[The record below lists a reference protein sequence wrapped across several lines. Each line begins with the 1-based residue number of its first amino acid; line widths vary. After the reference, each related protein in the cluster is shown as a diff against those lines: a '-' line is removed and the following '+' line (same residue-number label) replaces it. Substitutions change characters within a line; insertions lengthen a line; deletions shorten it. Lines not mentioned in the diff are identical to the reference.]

1 MKQIQHK
8 TKTIGF
14 WTTTLS
20 GLVILTFSVVTFLFI
35 LKHVYGRYAIE
46 EILPTKENLKK
57 AIQSQ
62 NQNIAMLHSGY
73 SERMLPDSSTWIADN
88 VATWKRFIEN
98 SGSKCTV
105 INDFDVEKG
114 RHFKFKTIVLP
125 AARAMSTIEIIQLK
139 RFAENGGSIF
149 ATSSTGSFDEKGKW
163 RGWKFFIEVF
173 GLQFTSEIPAS
184 DVVRKLKIKG
194 GLPVTTGIPSGYAL
208 KIATWDQPIACKV
221 VESRTEQVSYWT
233 RPAINSETSGFAPD
247 EAAAIVFGDYGK
259 GKFVWMGFD
268 MDAVKGDQSDH
279 IHFARLFD
287 NLIGWLNHV
296 PSVFV
301 KDWPAPY
308 SSAAVLTPFLTGDIS
323 NLSNLLNIV
332 QSDSIPIT
340 FFIDPITASKYEAET
355 LKLPQYGGV
364 GTITDFGSLTSEPS
378 QPILMYDLESQVVNL
393 NRAKEVI
400 ENFTDTKVRG
410 AMPFYGGFDEN
421 SIHALISTGYD
432 FVIADS
438 SANRTIP
445 RVHIKGKT
453 PVVSFHRTVR
463 DDYEIIQQYGL
474 TDSTFQLAT
483 YIDDVNNVDFLGGL
497 YILRIHP
504 EYQCRSEYISVVSE
518 LVKYIRSK
526 NIWLTTPEAVR
537 DWWVSKN
544 ALEVHHEIRSNRR
557 IVLEISN
564 AGGADIRDCVIQVE
578 FNKMVERVVLSSDII
593 GTQIP
598 HYVFDAAQE
607 TLNINLSKLKA
618 RESFSLFID
627 FDNVIH

>member
-1 MKQIQHK
+1 MKQIQQK

-20 GLVILTFSVVTFLFI
+20 GLVILSLSLVTYLFI
-35 LKHVYGRYAIE
+35 IKHVYGRYSID
-46 EILPTKENLKK
+46 EILPTKQNLKK

-62 NQNIAMLHSGY
+62 SQNIATLHSGY
-73 SERMLPDSSTWIADN
+73 SERMLPDSSSWIADN
-88 VATWKRFIEN
+88 VATWKRFIHN

-105 INDFDVEKG
+105 IDDHDIEKG
-114 RHFKFKTIVLP
+114 NHYKFKTIVLP

-139 RFAENGGSIF
+139 RFVENGGSII
-149 ATSSTGSFDEKGKW
+149 ATSSTGSFDEKGEW

-208 KIATWDQPIACKV
+208 QIATWDQPIACKV

-233 RPAINSETSGFAPD
+233 RPARNSETSGFAMD
-247 EAAAIVFGDYGK
+247 EAAAIVFGSYGK

-287 NLIGWLNHV
+287 NLMGWLNHV
-296 PSVFV
+296 PTVLV
-301 KDWPAPY
+301 KDWPALY
-308 SSAAVLTPFLTGDIS
+308 SSAAILTPFLTGDIS
-323 NLSNLLNIV
+323 NLPNLLNIV
-332 QSDSIPIT
+332 RSDSIPIT

-355 LKLPQYGGV
+355 RRLPQYGDV

-378 QPILMYDLESQVVNL
+378 QPILIYDYESQVVNL

-400 ENFTDTKVRG
+400 EGFTGMNIRG

-421 SIHALISTGYD
+421 SIHALISIGYEY
-432 FVIADS
+432 VVADS

-445 RVHIKGKT
+445 QVHIKGKA
-453 PVVSFHRTVR
+453 PVVSFHRTAR

-483 YIDDVNNVDFLGGL
+483 YIDDVNTTDFLGGL
-497 YILRIHP
+497 YMLRIHP
-504 EYQCRSEYISVVSE
+504 EYQCRPEYISVVRE

-544 ALEVHHEIRSNRR
+544 ALEVHQEIRSNRR

-564 AGGADIRDCVIQVE
+564 AGRADIRDCSIQVE
-578 FNKMVERVVLSSDII
+578 FNKMVERVVVSSDII
-593 GTQIP
+593 GTVIP
-598 HYVFDAAQE
+598 NHIFDTAQE
-607 TLNINLSKLKA
+607 KLTINLPKLKA
-618 RESFSLFID
+618 SESLSLFID
-627 FDNVIH
+627 FDNVIN